1 MADSDLIKVGTS
13 VDTSGL
19 KSGMAEASSITAAQ
33 LAILKE
39 QYKVSSTE
47 IRESVNRIVDAEKQA
62 AEAISLGHQKVAA
75 VLQAT
80 ANAERTAL
88 DGLIAKQLEYKTAI
102 DAPAQAAREA
112 AQAEKEAAAAAAALA
127 KEEAAAAA
135 AAEELAAAQGHTV
148 TAVQAASSEIRLFE
162 GALPIRAVERFA
174 VTTLGLGPAMQA
186 IFPYVGAVAFGEI
199 LSNIIEKVKEWWD
212 GLKRIEDLNETIG
225 KQQADDLAL
234 QKRYGEQVKENELKL
249 KGILEGPASEQGAR
263 QGILSKAI
271 EQDKQGIAD
280 LQGALANVHRQLE
293 NERAQVVT
301 ITDQATAEKYGRNYS
316 GYPVTENVSA
326 EFQQDK
332 DEKSKVGLMADLD
345 AQNAKLLADQSAYN
359 LAKGQMDKDATRE
372 AKQAATEAKAVFR
385 QAEED
390 QRNADTEALA
400 DLRSTHLVTV
410 SEELTFWKAR
420 LTAESQY
427 SDRVREIRREIG
439 TLTQEQDRAT
449 ARAAAET
456 ARQYAQL
463 GKQIAEEEAKI
474 PEETK
479 RNVDEDVKTWE
490 EGGKR
495 TLQQE
500 IDKWAEIRARYSEF
514 PEMSALVREAIDK
527 ETEATKRLRDEQAR
541 AAEAKVRGQGEAA
554 VGGLQGQRQQVERA
568 GVTSPD
574 QSVQAKINTQRE
586 LAAIDAQIIAE
597 QKATND
603 QLAALKLAAAG
614 GDTSN
619 AAYQAQLQ
627 ANIKA
632 EQLANQKIYADQTK
646 ILQETQQQYTTFFN
660 SIEQGWAKAI
670 TNMLTEHKKFSTEV
684 VSIEKQLTASFTQ
697 MVLKRVTTWIEGTA
711 LIQAAERSF
720 NLILQALHL
729 EQFTQTAT
737 QTAALATIQNNALA
751 ESVAAQKAADEADV
765 ISSAGAGAAAAAAE
779 AAPLGPEAAAAA
791 GIAVGSEIL
800 ALGQFEIG
808 GIVPGRG
815 PVPVMAHGGE
825 KIIDSKLTQ
834 MLVNVA
840 QGGGGGGGFTN
851 HGGIN
856 VYGSSGNGREQGG
869 DIMRSIDSHVRRSNL
884 RMA

>member
-19 KSGMAEASSITAAQ
+19 KSGMAEASSVTRASLEELKSQYAEAATQ
-33 LAILKE
+33 VKAIS
-39 QYKVSSTE
+39 QQMA
-47 IRESVNRIVDAEKQA
+47 DAQKAGLNPATLQIYKQA
-62 AEAISLGHQKVAA
+62 LDEAKSSMAGFGVQIAEVTSG
-75 VLQAT
+75 LQS
-80 ANAERTAL
+80 
-88 DGLIAKQLEYKTAI
+88 
-102 DAPAQAAREA
+102 
-112 AQAEKEAAAAAAALA
+112 EAAATQIAAAATERLSVSH
-127 KEEAAAAA
+127 
-135 AAEELAAAQGHTV
+135 GH
-148 TAVQAASSEIRLFE
+148 AVSEIQAASAAIRVFE

-174 VTTLGLGPAMQA
+174 VSALGLGPILQA
-186 IFPYVGAVAFGEI
+186 AFPIIGALAFAEA
-199 LSNIIEKVKEWWD
+199 IEKMVTEVKEWID
-212 GLKRIEDLNETIG
+212 GTKQIKELNETIG
-225 KQQADDLAL
+225 KELIDNNKFLIEHIAHMKELHAEVLAVTDPAAAE
-234 QKRYGEQVKENELKL
+234 RYKQGLFGDKLTQDKAELVNLEGQLKIIQERMESLRGTTAPDTSISPFQHMLKAGNDAKELKTL
-249 KGILEGPASEQGAR
+249 QDTTLPEITGQLAR
-263 QGILSKAI
+263 LRATI
-271 EQDKQGIAD
+271 EEESTKI
-280 LQGALANVHRQLE
+280 
-293 NERAQVVT
+293 VV
-301 ITDQATAEKYGRNYS
+301 AK
-316 GYPVTENVSA
+316 
-326 EFQQDK
+326 
-332 DEKSKVGLMADLD
+332 EKSNK
-345 AQNAKLLADQSAYN
+345 DQERE
-359 LAKGQMDKDATRE
+359 DRE
-372 AKQAATEAKAVFR
+372 AVSRAKASFR
-385 QAEED
+385 ELESN
-390 QRNADTEALA
+390 QRNADIEALA
-400 DLRSTHLVTV
+400 DLKADHQVTV
-410 SEELTFWKAR
+410 AEEIAFWQQR
-420 LTAESQY
+420 LETE
-427 SDRVREIRREIG
+427 RVYGDNVRVIKREIG
-439 TLTQEQDRAT
+439 TLSQEADRQAVT
-449 ARAAAET
+449 AEKESLRERVEAERAGQESV
-456 ARQYAQL
+456 RR
-463 GKQIAEEEAKI
+463 IAEAQKTSVNEEV
-474 PEETK
+474 E
-479 RNVDEDVKTWE
+479 TWE
-490 EGGKR
+490 AGGKR
-495 TLQQE
+495 TLQATIDRWNGIKATYQE
-500 IDKWAEIRARYSEF
+500 N
-514 PEMSALVREAIDK
+514 SALVKEAILKVTDA
-527 ETEATKRLRDEQAR
+527 ERQLREEQAK
-541 AAEAKVRGQGEAA
+541 AAEQQTRGQGEAA
-554 VGGLQGQRQQVERA
+554 VGALQGRRQQVERA

-737 QTAALATIQNNALA
+737 QTAALATIQNSALA

-779 AAPLGPEAAAAA
+779 AAPEGPEAAAAA
-791 GIAVGSEIL
+791 GIVMGSEIL

-815 PVPVMAHGGE
+815 PVPIMAHGGE
-825 KIIDSKLTQ
+825 KVIDSKLTQ